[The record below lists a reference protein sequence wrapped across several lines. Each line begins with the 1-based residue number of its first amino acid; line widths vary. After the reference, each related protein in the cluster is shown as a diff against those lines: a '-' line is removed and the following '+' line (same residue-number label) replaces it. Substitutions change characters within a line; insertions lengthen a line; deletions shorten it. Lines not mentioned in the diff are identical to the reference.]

1 VLRASYF
8 VSFGPIDD
16 EIALWP
22 MLLAIVLAVAGTGTR
37 IYVIERMSDH
47 SFRQWTRMII
57 FSVSGVYVLRA
68 DSLFW
73 QG

>member
-1 VLRASYF
+1 
-8 VSFGPIDD
+8 
-16 EIALWP
+16 
-22 MLLAIVLAVAGTGTR
+22 MLLAIVLAIADTGTR